1 MFSRMALR
9 GIKVVELAGLAPAPF
24 CGMILS
30 DFGAN
35 VIRVDK
41 PTGPHIDR
49 SGRGKRSVVIDL
61 KKPDGINVVK
71 RMCSK
76 ADILIEPYRPGVMEK
91 IGLGPADLMK
101 ENPKLIYARL
111 TGFGQTGPYAEMAGH
126 DINYVAISGLL
137 SMLGRKEGKPTPP
150 INLLADFAGGGLM
163 CAFGISLALLERSKS
178 GLGQVIDASM
188 VEGAAYTGSWL
199 YSSRDLYIWKGSR
212 GSNWLDSGVHFYDT
226 YETKDGK
233 YMAVGAIEPQFYQ
246 QFITLLGLTT
256 EEVGQLDDPD
266 EMKKIIGKSF
276 SAKTREEWTK
286 VFEGKDACVTP
297 VLSMD
302 EAPLH
307 PHNVA
312 RGSFIKAS
320 DGHFEPKPA
329 PLLSRTPG
337 TVIEGAIAPK
347 VGQHTCEVL
356 NELGYTK
363 QEIDALLCNNVAEQL
378 KEKANL

>member
-1 MFSRMALR
+1 MALR
-9 GIKVVELAGLAPAPF
+9 GTRVVELAGLAPAPF

-41 PTGPHIDR
+41 PKGPHIDR
-49 SGRGKRSVVIDL
+49 SGRGKRSVVLDL
-61 KKPDGINVVK
+61 KKPEGINIVK
-71 RMCSK
+71 RMCAK
-76 ADILIEPYRPGVMEK
+76 ADVLIEPYRPGVMEK
-91 IGLGPADLMK
+91 IGLGPVELMK

-111 TGFGQTGPYAEMAGH
+111 TGFGQTGPYANMAGH

-163 CAFGISLALLERSKS
+163 CAFGIALALLERSNS
-178 GLGQVIDASM
+178 GLGQVIDANM

-199 YSSRDLYIWKGSR
+199 YASRDLYIWGKPR
-212 GSNWLDSGVHFYDT
+212 GCNWLDSGVHFYDT
-226 YETKDGK
+226 YETSDGK

-246 QFITLLGLTT
+246 QFISLLGLTT
-256 EEVGQLDDPD
+256 GDVGQLDDPD
-266 EMKKIIGKSF
+266 EMKKIIGKRF
-276 SAKTREEWTK
+276 SEKTQEEWTK

-302 EAPLH
+302 EAPNH
-307 PHNVA
+307 PHNVD

-320 DGHFEPKPA
+320 DGHFEPRPA

-337 TVIEGAIAPK
+337 IVIEGAIAPK

-356 NELGYTK
+356 SELGYSK
-363 QEIDALLCNNVAEQL
+363 QDIADLIQKDIAEQL

>member
-1 MFSRMALR
+1 MALR
-9 GIKVVELAGLAPAPF
+9 GTRVVELAGLAPAPF

-41 PTGPHIDR
+41 PSGPHIDR
-49 SGRGKRSVVIDL
+49 SGRGKRSVVLDL
-61 KKPDGINVVK
+61 KKREGINIVK
-71 RMCSK
+71 RMCAN
-76 ADILIEPYRPGVMEK
+76 ADVLIEPYRPGVMEK
-91 IGLGPADLMK
+91 IGLGPVELMK

-111 TGFGQTGPYAEMAGH
+111 TGFGQTGPYANMAGH

-137 SMLGRKEGKPTPP
+137 SILGRKEGKPTPP

-163 CAFGISLALLERSKS
+163 CAFGIALALLERSNS
-178 GLGQVIDASM
+178 GLGQVIDANM

-199 YSSRDLYIWKGSR
+199 YSSRDLYIWGKPR
-212 GSNWLDSGVHFYDT
+212 GCNWLDSGVHFYDT
-226 YETKDGK
+226 YETSDGK

-256 EEVGQLDDPD
+256 GDVGQLDDPD
-266 EMKKIIGKSF
+266 EMKKIISKRF
-276 SAKTREEWTK
+276 SEKTQGEWTK

-302 EAPLH
+302 EAANH
-307 PHNVA
+307 PHNVD

-320 DGHFEPKPA
+320 DGHFEPRPA

-337 TVIEGAIAPK
+337 IVVEGAIPPK

-356 NELGYTK
+356 SELGYSK
-363 QEIDALLCNNVAEQL
+363 QDIDELLKNDIAEQL
-378 KEKANL
+378 IEKANL